1 MLKRIRAGGSESGA
15 RIEAVDYGVL
25 TCGNGEIVR
34 RFVSSTGIGFN
45 AAVRRRM
52 NCGRGGRGESQIKTP
67 LGYVSAVIREL
78 FFFRPVK
85 GYILLDVRRA
95 DEFATGHIPG
105 AVNLP
110 NEQIGKSEIPS
121 LPDKN
126 QTIYIYCRSG
136 NRSKQAADKLLA
148 LGYTNLIEFG
158 GILDYTGE
166 LEY

>member
-1 MLKRIRAGGSESGA
+1 MKRLLPLIIAVLLVLSGCGKKENDMEITYEKISMSE
-15 RIEAVDYGVL
+15 
-25 TCGNGEIVR
+25 
-34 RFVSSTGIGFN
+34 GIK
-45 AAVRRRM
+45 RM
-52 NCGRGGRGESQIKTP
+52 KSDEN
-67 LGYVSAVIREL
+67 
-78 FFFRPVK
+78 F
-85 GYILLDVRRA
+85 ILLDVRRA
-95 DEFATGHIPG
+95 DEFAAGHIPL

-110 NEQIGKSEIPS
+110 NEQIGKAEIPS

-148 LGYTNLIEFG
+148 LGYKNLIEFG

>member
-1 MLKRIRAGGSESGA
+1 MKKRILSLILGIMLVFSGCENKETDMKNNTYEKISMSEG
-15 RIEAVDYGVL
+15 IE
-25 TCGNGEIVR
+25 R
-34 RFVSSTGIGFN
+34 M
-45 AAVRRRM
+45 AAD
-52 NCGRGGRGESQIKTP
+52 E
-67 LGYVSAVIREL
+67 
-78 FFFRPVK
+78 

-95 DEFATGHIPG
+95 DEFAAGHIPG

-110 NEQIGKSEIPS
+110 NEKIGTDEISS

-158 GILDYTGE
+158 GIINYSGE

>member
-1 MLKRIRAGGSESGA
+1 MKRIFLLIIAGLLLLSGCGKKENSVEITYEKISMSEGLKRMES
-15 RIEAVDYGVL
+15 DKD
-25 TCGNGEIVR
+25 
-34 RFVSSTGIGFN
+34 F
-45 AAVRRRM
+45 
-52 NCGRGGRGESQIKTP
+52 
-67 LGYVSAVIREL
+67 
-78 FFFRPVK
+78 
-85 GYILLDVRRA
+85 ILLDVRRA
-95 DEFATGHIPG
+95 DEFAAGHIPR

-110 NEQIGKSEIPS
+110 NEEIGKAEISS

>member
-1 MLKRIRAGGSESGA
+1 MKRLFLLIIAVLLVLSGCGKSENDMKNTYEKISMS
-15 RIEAVDYGVL
+15 E
-25 TCGNGEIVR
+25 
-34 RFVSSTGIGFN
+34 GIK
-45 AAVRRRM
+45 RM
-52 NCGRGGRGESQIKTP
+52 ESD
-67 LGYVSAVIREL
+67 E
-78 FFFRPVK
+78 

-95 DEFATGHIPG
+95 DEFAAGHIPG

-110 NEQIGKSEIPS
+110 NEQIGKAEIPS